1 MAQLHHACRCVAC
14 ATPAL
19 SAPHCIVA
27 SSLELRFC
35 PDTLHLRRCT
45 GRLLGTVGRFT
56 AAAAPAPAA
65 AQIAAASAELLCHP
79 SIAGH
84 PEPFVRRSALFAAAQ
99 VHDTL
104 SFGARP

>member
-1 MAQLHHACRCVAC
+1 MSAAQAGCWARLAGSPQRR
-14 ATPAL
+14 P
-19 SAPHCIVA
+19 CIQK
-27 SSLELRFC
+27 LWII
-35 PDTLHLRRCT
+35 TLHERCA